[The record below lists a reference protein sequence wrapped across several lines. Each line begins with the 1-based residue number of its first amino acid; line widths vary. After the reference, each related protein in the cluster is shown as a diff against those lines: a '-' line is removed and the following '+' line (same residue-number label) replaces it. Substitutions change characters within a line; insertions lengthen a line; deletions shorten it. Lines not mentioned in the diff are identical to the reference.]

1 VTTHDIKLKK
11 ERYKICARMG
21 LTTLIM
27 EMANPARPEKAEE
40 LEFLIDSGA
49 IYSVVPARVLRRLRI
64 RPIATEEFS
73 LADGSRIRRRK
84 GVAFFKYGDKV
95 GGADVIFGEPG
106 DAQLVGA
113 LTLEALG
120 LVLDPLRRELK
131 PLPMILGGWPPPE
144 QRRNRRRQSAE

>member
-1 VTTHDIKLKK
+1 
-11 ERYKICARMG
+11 MG
-21 LTTLIM
+21 LTTLKM
-27 EMANPARPEKAEE
+27 EVANPSRPDKTEE

-73 LADGSRIRRRK
+73 LANGSWIRRRK
-84 GVAFFKYGDKV
+84 GVAFFKYGEKV

-120 LVLDPLRRELK
+120 FVLDPIRRELK
-131 PLPMILGGWPPPE
+131 PLPMVLGGWPPP
-144 QRRNRRRQSAE
+144 

>member
-1 VTTHDIKLKK
+1 MV
-11 ERYKICARMG
+11 

-27 EMANPARPEKAEE
+27 EVANPSRPDKTEK
-40 LEFLIDSGA
+40 LEFLIDSRA
-49 IYSVVPARVLRRLRI
+49 IYSVVPASVLRRLKI

-84 GVAFFKYGDKV
+84 GVAFFKYGKQV

-106 DAQLVGA
+106 DAQLAGA

-120 LVLDPLRRELK
+120 LVLEPLRRE
-131 PLPMILGGWPPPE
+131 
-144 QRRNRRRQSAE
+144 